1 MFIPPKYYR
10 LLSPL
15 NKLDPT
21 DPRKVEN
28 FLIKLRAVADC
39 KAAFLPPIT
48 RADFRLHYNLVGEG
62 FWSSLDGMTEIEFFD
77 DLYVKYLS
85 LYASNNAALA
95 SYIIGNVEW
104 EKHALLARLIRGTP
118 ATRPDGQAQTTATL
132 CSNGS

>member
-1 MFIPPKYYR
+1 
-10 LLSPL
+10 
-15 NKLDPT
+15 
-21 DPRKVEN
+21 
-28 FLIKLRAVADC
+28 
-39 KAAFLPPIT
+39 
-48 RADFRLHYNLVGEG
+48 
-62 FWSSLDGMTEIEFFD
+62 MTEIEFFD